1 MKLKT
6 LALTLALCFAGAAT
20 SLAQSAQMGTWKIN
34 EAKSKAPA
42 GYMKNTTVVYT
53 MDGDNIK
60 VTTDGIDGSGKP
72 FQTSWTG
79 KFDGKDYP
87 LTGDPVADSRMY
99 TQVDSHTLALTNKKA
114 GKVVT
119 TGRIVVSHDGKSRTL
134 NTAGTDTAGK
144 KVTSLSIY
152 DKQ

>member
-1 MKLKT
+1 MKVKA
-6 LALTLALCFAGAAT
+6 LALTLALCFAGAV
-20 SLAQSAQMGTWKIN
+20 SLAQSPQMGTWKMN
-34 EAKSKAPA
+34 EAKSKIPA

-60 VTTDGIDGSGKP
+60 VTTDGIDGTGKP

-87 LTGDPVADSRMY
+87 LTGDPASDSRMY
-99 TQVDSHTLALTNKKA
+99 TKIDDRTLTLTNKKD
-114 GKVVT
+114 GKAVT
-119 TGRIVVSHDGKSRTL
+119 TGTITVSADGKTRTL
-134 NTAGTDTAGK
+134 KTNGTNSAGK
-144 KVTSLSIY
+144 KVSSTAVY